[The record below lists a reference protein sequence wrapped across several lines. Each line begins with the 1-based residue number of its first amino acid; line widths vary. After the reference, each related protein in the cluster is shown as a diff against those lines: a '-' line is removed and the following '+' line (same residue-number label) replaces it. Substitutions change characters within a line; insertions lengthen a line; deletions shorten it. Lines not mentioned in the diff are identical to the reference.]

1 MHPPAINVRIPIR
14 IPIKGTLKLYFF
26 SELVADIIP
35 MMMAINMEIAKMISP
50 RQRNKIPNPLSSLF
64 PKLPTSNNFMI
75 IFFQ

>member
-1 MHPPAINVRIPIR
+1 
-14 IPIKGTLKLYFF
+14 
-26 SELVADIIP
+26 
-35 MMMAINMEIAKMISP
+35 MISP